1 MNNNQS
7 SLLNNQ
13 MGNQMNSQMGVS
25 QMNNQMGNNQM
36 AVNNQ
41 QIYPQGMGQQY
52 GRNAMQNAQ
61 QIHQQQAYANPYL
74 NQTYQYQPT
83 YQFPQQSTY
92 YPNQMMYGMNG
103 MQNMNIQ
110 QRDVQQND
118 DQEIKWVQGE
128 AGAKAYLL
136 APNKRVMLMDS
147 ESDTFYIKS
156 TDMNG
161 VPLPLRIF
169 DFHERRQEQSQKG
182 QLTTNAN
189 INMQSAAPMAS
200 ASTVQTS
207 AENINRGDIN
217 ASNYITREEFE
228 QTIANLKNIAS
239 VNALSINNNNNNN
252 NSNNKSD
259 DINTESYRRNNDES
273 FIQSSGRQQNAKPT
287 KQHAKHSSAV

>member
-13 MGNQMNSQMGVS
+13 MVNQMNSQMGVS
-25 QMNNQMGNNQM
+25 QMNSQMSNNQM

-41 QIYPQGMGQQY
+41 QIYPQGIGQQY

-74 NQTYQYQPT
+74 NQTYQYQSA
-83 YQFPQQSTY
+83 YQLPQQPTY

-110 QRDVQQND
+110 QRDVRQND

-169 DFHERRQEQSQKG
+169 DFHERGQEQSQSR
-182 QLTTNAN
+182 QLTTDAS
-189 INMQSAAPMAS
+189 INMQSATPMAS
-200 ASTVQTS
+200 ASTVQIN

-217 ASNYITREEFE
+217 APNYITREEFE

-239 VNALSINNNNNNN
+239 ANALGVNNNNNN
-252 NSNNKSD
+252 NNKSD
-259 DINTESYRRNNDES
+259 DINTELYRRNNDES
-273 FIQSSGRQQNAKPT
+273 FIQSSGRQQNAKST

>member
-182 QLTTNAN
+182 QLTTDAN
-189 INMQSAAPMAS
+189 INMQYATPMAS

-239 VNALSINNNNNNN
+239 VNALGINNNNNNN

-287 KQHAKHSSAV
+287 KQHTKHSSAV